1 MYILGLNHGEI
12 NSSAAL
18 YHNGKIIA
26 AAPEER
32 FNRIKRSKSF
42 PKQSV
47 QFCLD
52 FAGIKLK
59 DVDYIVQAWYP
70 GAGWIKYNPLL
81 SANRIKRED
90 YFYTV
95 PDNLFNLT
103 DRVEQD
109 WIKMSL
115 EKDSLPPIYYIKHH
129 RTHAANAFYLSPFE
143 EAAICLLYTSDAAD
157 D

>member
-59 DVDYIVQAWYP
+59 DVGYIVQAWYP

-81 SANRIKRED
+81 
-90 YFYTV
+90 
-95 PDNLFNLT
+95 
-103 DRVEQD
+103 
-109 WIKMSL
+109 
-115 EKDSLPPIYYIKHH
+115 
-129 RTHAANAFYLSPFE
+129 
-143 EAAICLLYTSDAAD
+143 
-157 D
+157 

>member
-70 GAGWIKYNPLL
+70 GAGWIHSVSIVSQAL
-81 SANRIKRED
+81 
-90 YFYTV
+90 TV
-95 PDNLFNLT
+95 GLQPT
-103 DRVEQD
+103 E
-109 WIKMSL
+109 
-115 EKDSLPPIYYIKHH
+115 LP
-129 RTHAANAFYLSPFE
+129 
-143 EAAICLLYTSDAAD
+143 YTSHRLRLV
-157 D
+157 